1 MTRQEEAA
9 RIDLIL
15 AMRKAQKVYF
25 ARRNGEALEA
35 MRAAEHEVRKWIT
48 DNRSAT
54 PEGFDIF
61 SLTKNLLDQQKGWIN
76 AQGWT
81 AKLRERNAPEDEI
94 NKSIDQ
100 ARRLQGTC
108 QAQEKRLD
116 KTIEAYRT
124 PTLPGLT

>member
-1 MTRQEEAA
+1 MTRQDEAA
-9 RIDLIL
+9 RVDLIL
-15 AMRKAQKVYF
+15 AMRKAQKRYF
-25 ARRNGEALEA
+25 ASRNKEALEA
-35 MRAAEHEVRKWIT
+35 MRAAEHEVRKWVT

-61 SLTKNLLDQQKGWIN
+61 SLTKNLLDQQAGWIN

-81 AKLRERNAPEDEI
+81 AKLRERNASEDEI
-94 NKSIDQ
+94 TRSIER
-100 ARRLQGTC
+100 ARLLQGTC